1 MDDVGDGD
9 RLDGS
14 VDGWD
19 RACEVRERR
28 CVAESHRFVAAM
40 ATVLGSAASHRRSRR
55 RRTTSRT
62 SAEQIGLLKMAV
74 TVCSVEDHRR
84 GVLEHNLAS

>member
-28 CVAESHRFVAAM
+28 CVAESHRFVAAT
-40 ATVLGSAASHRRSRR
+40 ATVLGSEAVHRGLCPEYRLLIRSFVRMKASPGGDF
-55 RRTTSRT
+55 
-62 SAEQIGLLKMAV
+62 A
-74 TVCSVEDHRR
+74 
-84 GVLEHNLAS
+84 